1 MTAVMNLFFQRGGV
15 WVLVQSVLLGAVI
28 LLAILYRGGGFYSW
42 VVIAGAALLLFGAG
56 VALAGA
62 LALGRNLTP
71 YPKPGEQAQL
81 VRHGIYAVIRHPLY
95 TSVISVSVG
104 WALVWQ
110 SWPALLVALSLIP
123 FFHAKA
129 RREERWL
136 RDKFPEYP
144 DYERQVRGFLPW

>member
-1 MTAVMNLFFQRGGV
+1 MSRFVQRGGG
-15 WVLVQSVLLGAVI
+15 WVLMQSVLLAAVI
-28 LLAILYRGGGFYSW
+28 LLAAFYRGGGHP
-42 VVIAGAALLLFGAG
+42 VAVIAGVALLTLAAG

-71 YPKPGEQAQL
+71 FPKPGGQARL

-95 TSVISVSVG
+95 ASVIAGAIG

-110 SWPALLVALSLIP
+110 SWPALVAAAFLVP
-123 FFHAKA
+123 FFLAKV

-136 RDKFPEYP
+136 RETFPEYA
-144 DYERQVRGFLPW
+144 DYERQVRGFVPWR

>member
-1 MTAVMNLFFQRGGV
+1 MLI
-15 WVLVQSVLLGAVI
+15 QSALLGAVV
-28 LLAILYRGGGFYSW
+28 LLAVFFREDGFQSAIMIGG
-42 VVIAGAALLLFGAG
+42 VALLVIGAG
-56 VALAGA
+56 IALAGA

-71 YPKPGEQAQL
+71 FPKPGEQAQL
-81 VRHGIYAVIRHPLY
+81 VRHSIYAVIRHPLY
-95 TSVISVSVG
+95 TSVIAGAIG

-136 RDKFPEYP
+136 REKFPEYA
-144 DYERQVRGFLPW
+144 DYERQVRGFVPWW

>member
-1 MTAVMNLFFQRGGV
+1 MLG
-15 WVLVQSVLLGAVI
+15 QSALLGAI
-28 LLAILYRGGGFYSW
+28 FLLAVFLRGNGFQPAIVITGAVLI
-42 VVIAGAALLLFGAG
+42 VVGAG

-71 YPKPGEQAQL
+71 FPKPTERAQL
-81 VRHGIYAVIRHPLY
+81 VQHGIYALIRHPLY

-110 SWPALLVALSLIP
+110 SWPVLLVAVALIP

-129 RREERWL
+129 RHEERWL
-136 RDKFPEYP
+136 REKFPEYA
-144 DYERQVRGFLPW
+144 DYERRVRRFLPWLY

>member
-1 MTAVMNLFFQRGGV
+1 MSRFLQRGGV
-15 WVLVQSVLLGAVI
+15 WVLIQSMLLGAVI
-28 LLAILYRGGGFYSW
+28 LLAVVFRGGAFHP
-42 VVIAGAALLLFGAG
+42 VAVIAGGALLLIASG

-71 YPKPGEQAQL
+71 FPKPGEHAPL

-95 TSVISVSVG
+95 TSVIAAALG

-110 SWPALLVALSLIP
+110 SWPALLVAASLIP

-136 RDKFPEYP
+136 REKFPEYA
-144 DYERQVRGFLPW
+144 DYERQVRRFFPWW